1 MRQIGLIPGLV
12 ADALDQLSNGE
23 LGIFRRCVLAI
34 QTEDIVA
41 AIPIAIL
48 KLSVTRRL
56 LRLGEIGDTVGHVKT
71 GLGSRHKSAFVRIGV
86 LLTV

>member
-1 MRQIGLIPGLV
+1 MV
-12 ADALDQLSNGE
+12 ADALEHFPNDDLSI
-23 LGIFRRCVLAI
+23 LRRCVVEF

-56 LRLGEIGDTVGHVKT
+56 LRLREIGDTVGHVKT
-71 GLGSRHKSAFVRIGV
+71 DLGFRHKSVFIRIGV
-86 LLTV
+86 LLTVQRT

>member
-12 ADALDQLSNGE
+12 AGE
-23 LGIFRRCVLAI
+23 LGIFQRSVLAI

-48 KLSVTRRL
+48 KLSVTRYL
-56 LRLGEIGDTVGHVKT
+56 LRLGEIGYTVGHEKT
-71 GLGSRHKSAFVRIGV
+71 DLGSNHKSAFVRVGV
-86 LLTV
+86 LLTVQRT